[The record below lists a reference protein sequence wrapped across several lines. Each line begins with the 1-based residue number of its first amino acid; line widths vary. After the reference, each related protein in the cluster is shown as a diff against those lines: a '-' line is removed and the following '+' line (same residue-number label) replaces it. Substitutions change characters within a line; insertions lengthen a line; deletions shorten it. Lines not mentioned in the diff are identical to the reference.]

1 MTMKNRKFKKVV
13 PAMDF
18 YRTYLDV
25 INGLLR
31 LTEKEK
37 DVLSWF
43 MEREYFYNTNR
54 VNKNVFDKANRKLAA
69 EQLGVS
75 IYYLNNYIKSLKD
88 KTMIVRDD
96 IRGLELNSRVYIDK
110 NDGARIQFEIG
121 AVEG

>member
-1 MTMKNRKFKKVV
+1 MVIKKRKFNIIV
-13 PAMDF
+13 PTQDF
-18 YRTYLDV
+18 YRSYLDV

-43 MEREYFYNTNR
+43 MEREYYYNTNR
-54 VNKNVFDKANRKLAA
+54 INKNVFDKSNRKLAA

-88 KTMIVRDD
+88 KSMIMKSKVE
-96 IRGLELNSRVYIDK
+96 GLHINPRVYIDK